1 MGGLRFV
8 STERREG
15 RESSLSNG
23 SHNRQLGVLTP
34 SSTRCWERANARH
47 TLWRPLCPPLILL
60 PPSPHQNLG
69 DARLGSDSD
78 KTSVS
83 SESARPARLP
93 RLAIVLATTVVFGM
107 AVTLGAARAEL
118 LSPLAAFGIVVVA
131 QGVGGFVTALVGCIA
146 LALGAPGPP
155 ALRPQTRRRIMHR
168 RASRR
173 RSRPC
178 RNPRIRPREFTTS
191 QRTLADP
198 PVFVA
203 ALDHPHNAGRDLS
216 YPHGDARTPQE
227 QAIAYGDLRPIH
239 VDLEARAAFA
249 AALRVAQACGWNI
262 VARDEPALRIE
273 ATDTTRWFRFVDD
286 VVIRIRPSDS
296 GAVVDL
302 RSTSRVGRGDMGA
315 NAARIRRFAASLS
328 ADGST
333 SGC

>member
-1 MGGLRFV
+1 M
-8 STERREG
+8 
-15 RESSLSNG
+15 
-23 SHNRQLGVLTP
+23 
-34 SSTRCWERANARH
+34 
-47 TLWRPLCPPLILL
+47 
-60 PPSPHQNLG
+60 
-69 DARLGSDSD
+69 GSDSD

-146 LALGAPGPP
+146 LALE
-155 ALRPQTRRRIMHR
+155 R
-168 RASRR
+168 RARR
-173 RSRPC
+173 PFDPRLVVASCTGALVVGVLVLAATRVSG
-178 RNPRIRPREFTTS
+178 PRIHDITTNP
-191 QRTLADP
+191 ADP

-227 QAIAYGDLRPIH
+227 QAIAYGDLRPIR

-315 NAARIRRFAASLS
+315 NAARIRRFAAALL